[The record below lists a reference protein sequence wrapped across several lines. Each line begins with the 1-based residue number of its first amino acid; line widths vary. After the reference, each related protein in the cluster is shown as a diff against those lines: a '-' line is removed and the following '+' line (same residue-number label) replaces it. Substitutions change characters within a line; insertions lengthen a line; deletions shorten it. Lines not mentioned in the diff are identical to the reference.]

1 MLLDSKNGSNTSPFT
16 ISANGSQYVF
26 SDDIYVASYSKI
38 TDYGSND
45 VISFNPLAA
54 NYLAISSQGNDI
66 EVTLNFRGIVS
77 SIVLANVISAGQPIY
92 DLASFNALPIG
103 DILLTGADYLQTKAL
118 DGLGGTFTAP
128 TSISAVTGT
137 FSFEDD
143 AQIASV
149 VRITSFGTADEVR
162 WKNTS
167 ASQVAVSSQG
177 TNVTMV
183 ANVDGV
189 ISSVTFVDV
198 VPTGVIVFDVNSFNA
213 LSVGDVFFN

>member
-1 MLLDSKNGSNTSPFT
+1 
-16 ISANGSQYVF
+16 
-26 SDDIYVASYSKI
+26 
-38 TDYGSND
+38 
-45 VISFNPLAA
+45 
-54 NYLAISSQGNDI
+54 
-66 EVTLNFRGIVS
+66 VTLNFRGIVS

-92 DLASFNALPIG
+92 DLASFNALSIG
-103 DILLTGADYLQTKAL
+103 DILLTGTDYLQPKVL

-189 ISSVTFVDV
+189 ISSITFVDI

>member
-1 MLLDSKNGSNTSPFT
+1 
-16 ISANGSQYVF
+16 
-26 SDDIYVASYSKI
+26 
-38 TDYGSND
+38 
-45 VISFNPLAA
+45 
-54 NYLAISSQGNDI
+54 
-66 EVTLNFRGIVS
+66 
-77 SIVLANVISAGQPIY
+77 VLANVISAGQPIY
-92 DLASFNALPIG
+92 DLASFNALSIG
-103 DILLTGADYLQTKAL
+103 DILLTGNDYLQTKAL

-128 TSISAVTGT
+128 ISISGLSGT

-149 VRITSFGTADEVR
+149 VRITGFGTADELR

-189 ISSVTFVDV
+189 ISSITFVDV

-213 LSVGDVFFN
+213 LSIGDVFFN